1 MSGLSRLLVA
11 ILGISAVPLGAFGQS
26 RPALP
31 ATNFDYFKYAVT
43 DLPPHY
49 TGPIGVAEADN
60 TPADNPITNAGA
72 TLGRVLF
79 YDKRLSHN
87 NTVACAS
94 CHTQETGFADPRR
107 FSQGVDGF
115 TGRHSMALT
124 NASYYENG
132 KFFWDE
138 RAETLEDQILQPIQ
152 DPIEMG
158 FDLPSLETRLS
169 ETDFYPELFNQAFGT
184 PDVTS
189 DRIAKSVAQF
199 VRSMVSYNAR
209 FDEIFGGTENPD
221 LSLLT
226 PQELH
231 GFQIYNSTAGRCAN
245 CHGTTGHISDDVHNI
260 GLDAVDTDPGAG
272 DGKFKSPSLR
282 NVEVRG
288 RFMHDGRFASLE
300 EVMEFYAT
308 GVNQSNPN
316 LDSIL
321 VDFEPNFTTEE
332 QEALIAFLNTFTD
345 WDFLTDPRF
354 SDPFEY
360 NCDFNDD
367 NLCNVDDLNQ
377 LLAEGPIRDGVPVD
391 GTNAMFDM
399 NGDGTLDNVDRD
411 LWLFEAGQANGLREA
426 YLLGDANLDGLVDVS
441 DFNRWNLGKFTTS
454 TDWDTGDFNG
464 DGLVDVSDFNIWN
477 LKKFTAATDAVPEPA
492 GLLTLLLGCSL
503 LVMIRRTRMA

>member
-1 MSGLSRLLVA
+1 VGT
-11 ILGISAVPLGAFGQS
+11 ILGSLSVSAQS

-31 ATNFDYFKYAVT
+31 ETTFDYYKYAVS
-43 DLPPHY
+43 DLPAHY
-49 TGPIGVAEADN
+49 TGPIGPIEVDN

-72 TLGRVLF
+72 TLGRALF

-87 NTVACAS
+87 HTVACAS
-94 CHTQETGFADPRR
+94 CHSQETGFADSRR

-132 KFFWDE
+132 RFFWDE

-158 FDLPSLETRLS
+158 FDLPSLEIRLS
-169 ETDFYPELFNQAFGT
+169 ETDFYPELFNEAFGS

-199 VRSMVSYNAR
+199 IRSMVSYNAK
-209 FDEIFGGTENPD
+209 FDQIFEGGENPN
-221 LSLLT
+221 LSQLT

-231 GFQIYNSTAGRCAN
+231 GFQIYNSTSGRCAN
-245 CHGTTGHISDDVHNI
+245 CHGTTGHVSDDTHNI

-282 NVEVRG
+282 NSEVRG

-300 EVMEFYAT
+300 EVMEFYAN

-316 LDSIL
+316 LDTIL
-321 VDFEPNFTTEE
+321 VGFEPNFTPEE
-332 QEALIAFLNTFTD
+332 QEALVAFLKTFTD

-354 SDPFEY
+354 SDPFEF
-360 NCDFNDD
+360 NCDFDEDGGCNINDLD
-367 NLCNVDDLNQ
+367 Q
-377 LLAEGPIRDGVPVD
+377 LLAEGPIQDGVPVD
-391 GTNAMFDM
+391 DSNAMFDM
-399 NGDGTLDNVDRD
+399 NGDGVIDNVDRD
-411 LWLFEAGQANGLREA
+411 AWLLEAGQVNGFREA

-441 DFNRWNLGKFTTS
+441 DFNRWNLGKFTAS
-454 TDWDTGDFNG
+454 TGWSSGDFNG
-464 DGLVDVSDFNIWN
+464 DGVVDVSDFNIWN
-477 LKKFTAATDAVPEPA
+477 LNKFSAVADAVPEPA
-492 GLLTLLLGCSL
+492 AAWLLLSGIL
-503 LVMIRRTRMA
+503 WIGFRRR